1 MRFQIILCVIV
12 FGVATIQVLAQSDTT
27 NISLNT
33 FKWSSTEFLN
43 PTTKG
48 YNEMNCSFTTHKNE
62 RIVWDQG
69 NGKVLYEMTIKEI
82 KGQWK
87 DIYKKGSVE
96 YLVDLKGTNGKVI
109 ITRDGDWI
117 TLKMDFKRGEGR
129 DLNYEFIIS
138 TFERL

>member
-1 MRFQIILCVIV
+1 MRTQIIIYIILLGVI
-12 FGVATIQVLAQSDTT
+12 TLKAQSDTT
-27 NISLNT
+27 NIRLNT

-43 PTTKG
+43 PATKA
-48 YNEMNCSFTTHKNE
+48 YSEMNCSFTTHKE
-62 RIVWDQG
+62 EKIVWDQG
-69 NGKVLYEMTIKEI
+69 NGKVHYDMTIKEV

-87 DIYKKGSVE
+87 NITTKGSIE
-96 YLVDLKGTNGKVI
+96 YTVDMRGTIGKI
-109 ITRDGDWI
+109 ILARDGDWI